1 MTAAG
6 MRRRAAWCLAIGA
19 GMFAGTLVAVALF
32 ANTAPADVPLHVDHG
47 TTHRVVP

>member
-6 MRRRAAWCLAIGA
+6 MRRRAAWCFAIGA

-32 ANTAPADVPLHVDHG
+32 ANTAPADVPLHIDYDTIR
-47 TTHRVVP
+47 TTP